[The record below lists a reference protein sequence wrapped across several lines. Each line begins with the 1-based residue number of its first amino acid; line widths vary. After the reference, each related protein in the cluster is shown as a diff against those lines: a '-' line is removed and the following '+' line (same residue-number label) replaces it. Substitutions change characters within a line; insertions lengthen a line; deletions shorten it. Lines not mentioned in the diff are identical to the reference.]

1 MTSFSITVE
10 EHNQLEI
17 EYQINDT
24 IVYLQKAAE
33 MVGGTCTI
41 NDAIKVLLQRTRFKD
56 QLIRSMNQTNT
67 AKLHD

>member
-1 MTSFSITVE
+1 MTSFSITAE

-24 IVYLQKAAE
+24 IVYLHKAAG